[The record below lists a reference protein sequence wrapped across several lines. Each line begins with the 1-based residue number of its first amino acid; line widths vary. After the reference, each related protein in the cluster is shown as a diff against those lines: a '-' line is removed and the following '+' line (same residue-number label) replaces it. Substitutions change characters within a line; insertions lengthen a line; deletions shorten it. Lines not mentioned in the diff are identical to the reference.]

1 MGFIIMRK
9 IMLGAGV
16 CLALAFAVSE
26 AVAMGGGPTPAW
38 ASPYA
43 ILVPQTVA
51 PEAAEQ
57 GRAAFEGTSAFGAR
71 KASKRPTSSSGTGP

>member
-1 MGFIIMRK
+1 MRK
-9 IMLGAGV
+9 IMLGAGG
-16 CLALAFAVSE
+16 CLALASAVSD

-51 PEAAEQ
+51 PQAAEQ
-57 GRAAFEGTSAFGAR
+57 GRAAFDGTSAVRTR
-71 KASKRPTSSSGTGP
+71 KVPKRPTSSSGIRP